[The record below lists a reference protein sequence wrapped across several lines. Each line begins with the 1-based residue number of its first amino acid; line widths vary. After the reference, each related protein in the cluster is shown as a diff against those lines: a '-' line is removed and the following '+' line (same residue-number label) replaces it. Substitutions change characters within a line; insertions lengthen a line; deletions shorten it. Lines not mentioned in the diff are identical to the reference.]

1 MTVQRC
7 PKPAITCINRLGCQR
22 GTHTVL
28 RSEFVILDSDDERKP
43 LKQNIFFFS
52 INTNEIWSWGIGSF
66 LSQTDFKIFFNA
78 KQEEDNENLTE
89 KRYWLKIIER
99 YWPPST
105 LPKLSFYGDSGI
117 TIRLFSFDDHH
128 HAETRISYV

>member
-43 LKQNIFFFS
+43 LKWNIFFFS

-66 LSQTDFKIFFNA
+66 LSKTDFKIFFNA

-105 LPKLSFYGDSGI
+105 LQKLSFYGGSGI